1 MIQRSRFAGHVAQW
15 EAWAR
20 VRFHLLKIL
29 YNPTIGANIICGDC
43 TLHHLGD
50 EPLVPTNTF
59 LKTPYGE
66 LLEGVGI
73 LQNVSIRH
81 GDIEA
86 ILDFHV
92 FNVKDFNLMIG
103 HPIEK
108 LLIDA
113 PSQEKLKVQYEKDTF
128 YVQISRA
135 KNFVTDPSNDYE
147 PIEEVKW
154 LLPFYSPESH
164 LKKDSEEFTDKE
176 EEHTEPIDISEF

>member
-1 MIQRSRFAGHVAQW
+1 M
-15 EAWAR
+15 
-20 VRFHLLKIL
+20 
-29 YNPTIGANIICGDC
+29 
-43 TLHHLGD
+43 
-50 EPLVPTNTF
+50 VPTNTF

-92 FNVKDFNLMIG
+92 FSVKDFNFMIG

-135 KNFVTDPSNDYE
+135 KNFVTDPSDDYE
-147 PIEEVKW
+147 PIEEVK
-154 LLPFYSPESH
+154 
-164 LKKDSEEFTDKE
+164 
-176 EEHTEPIDISEF
+176 